1 MCKMSIYCIFGKSSI
16 FSIASNNSYQFI
28 NLFII
33 LKKSV
38 NDFHQSSR
46 DKSTNVDVID
56 SFTNELIERK
66 TLKWELL
73 RQTRQKSV
81 ATDKRELLLKST
93 IYRPTELLREITNFR
108 ENPLNVELKTL
119 NQHQIDNLYLNAMY
133 SENKKDL
140 HMLVEQCVLLQKGP
154 TNKVFVELAE
164 YFANIGNRIF
174 LEKII
179 NLCSIINTE
188 LYKDYIHFIHLIA
201 KCTWVTG
208 NSTLSLNMMQELYA
222 EIEENEMKSI
232 FKKMMEDMVKET
244 VGKKS
249 EAVLV
254 SLKNV
259 AVYFH
264 KEYKDNFLLAY
275 LWNTCFQS
283 IWYSDQ
289 QLAAELFSNYEE
301 LRKLLSNRYQQY
313 FVYEYFF

>member
-1 MCKMSIYCIFGKSSI
+1 MMSIYCIFGKSSI
-16 FSIASNNSYQFI
+16 FNIVNNNSYQFI
-28 NLFII
+28 NLFIV

-38 NDFHQSSR
+38 NDFHQSPSH
-46 DKSTNVDVID
+46 KSTNVDVID

-66 TLKWELL
+66 TLKWELM
-73 RQTRQKSV
+73 RQSRQKSV
-81 ATDKRELLLKST
+81 AADKRELLLKST
-93 IYRPTELLREITNFR
+93 IYRPTELFREITNFR
-108 ENPLNVELKTL
+108 ENPLSVELKTL

-133 SENKKDL
+133 SENKQDL
-140 HMLVEQCVLLQKGP
+140 QMLVDQCVGLQKGP

-164 YFANIGNRIF
+164 YFANIGNRIY

-179 NLCSIINTE
+179 NLCSIVNTK
-188 LYKDYIHFIHLIA
+188 LYKEYIHFSHLIA

-222 EIEENEMKSI
+222 EIDESEMKSI

-244 VGKKS
+244 VGRKS

-264 KEYKDNFLLAY
+264 AKYKDNFLLVY

-289 QLAAELFSNYEE
+289 QLAAELFSNFEE
-301 LRKLLSNRYQQY
+301 LRKLLSNRYQ
-313 FVYEYFF
+313 